1 MVVNSFQLA
10 AGGRLVCDCGVPASG
25 STAAPIG
32 LTKWLKPGFE
42 VCYNDV
48 SGSSA
53 EVTRTVFRRRF
64 METLLSICV
73 GIGLAAACGFRVF
86 VPLLLTSIAAM
97 AGHVTLATHFQW
109 IGTYPALITFSVATL
124 LEVAGY
130 YIPWVDHLLDTVATP
145 AAIVAGT
152 VLTASMLTDVSP
164 LLRWSLAVIAGGGV
178 AGVVQSGTI
187 LTRAVS
193 TTSSGGLA
201 NPVVSTA
208 ELGLSVV
215 ASVLAIFLPLVSLV
229 AVTLLMVFLGK
240 RAWKQCKPARSLN
253 P

>member
-1 MVVNSFQLA
+1 
-10 AGGRLVCDCGVPASG
+10 
-25 STAAPIG
+25 
-32 LTKWLKPGFE
+32 
-42 VCYNDV
+42 
-48 SGSSA
+48 
-53 EVTRTVFRRRF
+53 

-86 VPLLLTSIAAM
+86 VPLLVTSIAAL
-97 AGHVTLATHFQW
+97 AGHVALATHFQW
-109 IGTYPALITFSVATL
+109 IGTYPALIAFSAATL
-124 LEVAGY
+124 LEIAGY
-130 YIPWVDHLLDTVATP
+130 YIPWFDHLLDTVATP

-164 LLRWSLAVIAGGGV
+164 LLRWSLAVIAGGGI

-208 ELGLSVV
+208 ELGLSLLV
-215 ASVLAIFLPLVSLV
+215 SFLAIFLPLVGVL
-229 AVTLLMVFLGK
+229 AVTVLLVFLCK
-240 RAWKQCKPARSLN
+240 RTWKQFKPVRSLN

>member
-1 MVVNSFQLA
+1 
-10 AGGRLVCDCGVPASG
+10 
-25 STAAPIG
+25 
-32 LTKWLKPGFE
+32 
-42 VCYNDV
+42 
-48 SGSSA
+48 
-53 EVTRTVFRRRF
+53 
-64 METLLSICV
+64 
-73 GIGLAAACGFRVF
+73 
-86 VPLLLTSIAAM
+86 M

-109 IGTYPALITFSVATL
+109 IGTYPALITFSVAML